1 MNEVELEQ
9 AAKKIVNI
17 CLGLPTADD
26 ACIVLATAVQ
36 LVACMATES
45 RNGALQRNARLLL
58 EIQKQLALNYDAY
71 MHALTQAAKETGV
84 VIWLDCEPPP
94 KNKSDKTKH

>member
-1 MNEVELEQ
+1 MNEAELEQ

-17 CLGLPTADD
+17 CLGLPTPDD
-26 ACIVLATAVQ
+26 ACTVLATAIQ
-36 LVACMATES
+36 LVSCMATES
-45 RNGALQRNARLLL
+45 RNGALQRNAKFLL

-71 MHALTQAAKETGV
+71 MHALTQAGKETGV
-84 VIWLDCEPPP
+84 VIWLDGEPP